1 MKKMKK
7 RRFSILF
14 MCCMMLTLLPAT
26 AFAEDDT
33 EELSVYICETA
44 CTAESMNTDCP
55 VCGLEGAL
63 PEACGKAVPA
73 AEGGG
78 D

>member
-7 RRFSILF
+7 RLFSILF

-33 EELSVYICETA
+33 EELSVCICETA
-44 CTAESMNTDCP
+44 CTAESMNTDC
-55 VCGLEGAL
+55 V
-63 PEACGKAVPA
+63 
-73 AEGGG
+73 
-78 D
+78 

>member
-7 RRFSILF
+7 RLFSILF

-33 EELSVYICETA
+33 EELSVCICETA

-55 VCGLEGAL
+55 V
-63 PEACGKAVPA
+63 
-73 AEGGG
+73 
-78 D
+78 

>member
-7 RRFSILF
+7 RLFSILF

-33 EELSVYICETA
+33 EELSVCICETA
-44 CTAESMNTDCP
+44 CTAESMNTDAPSAAWRAHCP
-55 VCGLEGAL
+55 RPV
-63 PEACGKAVPA
+63 GKQSRRLR
-73 AEGGG
+73 G
-78 D
+78 